1 MRIKAIV
8 AAVVMSLV
16 SVAANADRERHDNHR
31 DNNGHG
37 KHQNNRHNGH
47 HQENRQHGNHQGNK
61 HHGSHFVVN
70 NYYSEHDRGNH
81 RHCKHNHGRSHWDN
95 NFGDHDFYAVVV
107 SVQPIYRMIERSV
120 PQRQCWQEDVT
131 YQTSSGGSSTGTIV
145 GSLVGAAIGNELGHH
160 QINKKVGAVAGA
172 VLGASVGSDLS
183 RGGQVTS
190 TRYGT
195 EERCEVSYENYAE
208 QELSGYNVTYFY
220 NGRNYTTFSDRH
232 PGRQIRVDSSI
243 VSFY

>member
-1 MRIKAIV
+1 MFIKSIV
-8 AAVVMSLV
+8 AAVAISLV
-16 SVAANADRERHDNHR
+16 SVAANADREHHDN
-31 DNNGHG
+31 NNHG
-37 KHQNNRHNGH
+37 KHQDNHHNGH
-47 HQENRQHGNHQGNK
+47 HQENRHHGNHHDGHQDDQQ
-61 HHGSHFVVN
+61 HGSHFVVN
-70 NYYSEHDRGNH
+70 NYYSEHDRGDH
-81 RHCKHNHGRSHWDN
+81 RHCNHGHERNHWN
-95 NFGDHDFYAVVV
+95 NDFYAVVV

-195 EERCEVSYENYAE
+195 EERCEVSYDNYAE

-232 PGRQIRVDSSI
+232 PGRQIRIDSSI